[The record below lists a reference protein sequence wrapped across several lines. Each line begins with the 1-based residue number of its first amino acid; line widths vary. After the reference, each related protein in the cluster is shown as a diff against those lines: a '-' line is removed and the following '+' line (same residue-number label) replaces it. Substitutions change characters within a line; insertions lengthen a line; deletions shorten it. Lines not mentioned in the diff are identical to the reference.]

1 MADTGE
7 LVRHSTLF
15 AAASVALMTLAGC
28 DAPKAPVEPKPVAPP
43 TAAEQA
49 AAQELLKAT
58 ATKYALAK
66 TYQDEGVVAIV
77 LDTEGDA
84 FKDRKPF
91 STAFERD
98 GRFRWEFKSSVQ
110 VGGKLD
116 QRYVVWSKD
125 GKSFKSTWT
134 IQPGKLS
141 EFESI
146 VSAMAGP
153 TGVSSGSA
161 TVVIPLLQPGFNVRY
176 QTTDL
181 TDAALRGSEMVD
193 GVECTIVHGKQ
204 AIDDADVTLW
214 IDGDHAI
221 RKLRALSTVN
231 PASTPAG
238 SPSTEKAFK
247 VEKVITIKPL
257 FDAEIPDAAFQG
269 NDATGGASGTTT
281 PKGK

>member
-1 MADTGE
+1 
-7 LVRHSTLF
+7 
-15 AAASVALMTLAGC
+15 MTLAGC
-28 DAPKAPVEPKPVAPP
+28 DAPKAPVEPQPVAPP

-58 ATKYALAK
+58 ATKYAQAK

-84 FKDRKPF
+84 FKDSKPF

-110 VGGKLD
+110 VGGKLVH
-116 QRYVVWSKD
+116 RYMVWSKD

-134 IQPGKLS
+134 IQPGELS

-146 VSAMAGP
+146 GRAMAGP

-181 TDAALRGSEMVD
+181 MDAAPRGTEMVD
-193 GVECTIVHGKQ
+193 GVECTIVHGKRV
-204 AIDDADVTLW
+204 IGDADVTLW
-214 IDGDHAI
+214 IDDDHAI
-221 RKLRALSTVN
+221 RKMRELATVD
-231 PASTPAG
+231 PANTPG
-238 SPSTEKAFK
+238 GPPSNKGKFK

-269 NDATGGASGTTT
+269 NDEAGGASGTTT
-281 PKGK
+281 PKHK